1 MSEGEE
7 LNPVPIDQLPPIKFA
22 AAGDTADLREAN
34 LQAVQPS
41 PGYSYLVVMVADAI
55 TKRADLV
62 LMDFTSNAV
71 GVRYQV
77 DGLWHNMPTMPRTSG
92 DYMLAS
98 LKQLAGLDYR
108 ERRAR
113 QIGKFQAEYLKKK
126 HKCRVTSQGVS
137 SGERVALVVD
147 REKPPLENVEDIGM
161 RPGMQS
167 QLVKLMNEPAGLI
180 MFSGLPGDG
189 LSTTWRAAL
198 QSTDRFMRDFFVVE
212 EQSRQEP
219 EIINVTR
226 ETYDSST
233 GDTVHSVMRSLM
245 LREPNVVAFT
255 EMADGS
261 SLDELSKLSNKHELT
276 TFCRLPARHA
286 VEAVMRG
293 LMLKPNVPEFARALR
308 AVTGQRLLRLLCQT
322 CRQAYQP
329 NPNLIAQLGLP
340 PARVP
345 VLYRHFQPAP
355 EQVMDAQ
362 GRPIEIEPCENCGG
376 PGYFERTGIFELLLV
391 DDRFRA
397 AMQDPEPNVQKLAA
411 AAQQSGH
418 ITLREEGIVLV
429 ARGDTSL
436 EELQRVLK
444 K

>member
-1 MSEGEE
+1 MSEGE
-7 LNPVPIDQLPPIKFA
+7 LNPIPIDQLPPIKFT
-22 AAGDTADLREAN
+22 AAGDTPDLQEAN

-41 PGYSYLVVMVADAI
+41 PGFSYLVVMVADAI

-77 DGLWHNMPTMPRTSG
+77 DGLWHNMPTMPRTTG

-113 QIGKFQAEYLKKK
+113 QIGKFQAVYLKKK
-126 HKCRVTSQGVS
+126 HKCQVTSQGVS
-137 SGERVALVVD
+137 SGERVALVID
-147 REKPPLENVEDIGM
+147 REKPPLENLEDIGM

-180 MFSGLPGDG
+180 LFSGLPGDG
-189 LSTTWRAAL
+189 LSTTWRAAF
-198 QSTDRFMRDFFVVE
+198 QTTDRFMRDFYVVE
-212 EQSRQEP
+212 EVSNPEP

-226 ETYDSST
+226 ETYDASKGET
-233 GDTVHSVMRSLM
+233 IEGVMKSLM
-245 LREPNVVAFT
+245 LREPNVVAFA
-255 EMADGS
+255 EMPDAAA
-261 SLDELSKLSNKHELT
+261 LDELSMLVNKHELT
-276 TFCRLPARHA
+276 TFGRLQARHA
-286 VEAVMRG
+286 VEAVMRA
-293 LMLKPNVPEFARALR
+293 LMLKPNVAEFARALR
-308 AVTGQRLLRLLCQT
+308 AVTGQRLVRLLCQT

-329 NPNLIAQLGLP
+329 NPNMIAQLGLP

-345 VLYRHFQPAP
+345 VLYRHFQPSP
-355 EQVMDAQ
+355 EQVTDAS
-362 GRPIEIEPCENCGG
+362 GRPIEIEPCEKCGG
-376 PGYFERTGIFELLLV
+376 PGYFERSGIFELLLI

-397 AMQDPEPNVQKLAA
+397 AMQDPQPTVQKLAA

-418 ITLREEGIVLV
+418 ITLREEGIVMV

-436 EELQRVLK
+436 DELQRVLK

>member
-1 MSEGEE
+1 MSEGE
-7 LNPVPIDQLPPIKFA
+7 LNPVPIDQLPPLKFT
-22 AAGDTADLREAN
+22 AAGDNPDLREAN
-34 LQAVQPS
+34 LQAVKPS

-62 LMDFTSNAV
+62 LMDFTPNAV

-113 QIGKFQAEYLKKK
+113 QVGQFVAEYLKKK
-126 HKCRVTSQGVS
+126 HKCQLTSQGIS
-137 SGERVALVVD
+137 SGERVALVINRD
-147 REKPPLENVEDIGM
+147 KPPLENLEDIGM

-167 QLVKLMNEPAGLI
+167 QLIQLMNEPTGLI
-180 MFSGLPGDG
+180 LISGLPGDG

-198 QSTDRFMRDFFVVE
+198 QSTDRFMRDFYVVE
-212 EQSRQEP
+212 EKSRQEP
-219 EIINVTR
+219 EIINVSR
-226 ETYDSST
+226 ETYDSSR
-233 GDTVHSVMRSLM
+233 GETVLEVMKSLM

-255 EMADGS
+255 ELADAAA
-261 SLDELSKLSNKHELT
+261 LNELSKLANEHEMT
-276 TFCRLPARHA
+276 TFGRLPARHA
-286 VEAVMRG
+286 TEAVMRA
-293 LMLKPNVPEFARALR
+293 LMLKPDVPAFAQALR
-308 AVTGQRLLRLLCQT
+308 AVSGQRLVRLLCQT

-345 VLYRHFQPAP
+345 VLYRHFQPSP
-355 EQVMDAQ
+355 EQVLDAS
-362 GRPIEIEPCENCGG
+362 GRPIEIAPCENCGG
-376 PGYFERTGIFELLLV
+376 PGYYERTGIFELLLV

-397 AMQDPEPNVQKLAA
+397 AMQDPEPTVQKLAA

-436 EELQRVLK
+436 DELQRVLK